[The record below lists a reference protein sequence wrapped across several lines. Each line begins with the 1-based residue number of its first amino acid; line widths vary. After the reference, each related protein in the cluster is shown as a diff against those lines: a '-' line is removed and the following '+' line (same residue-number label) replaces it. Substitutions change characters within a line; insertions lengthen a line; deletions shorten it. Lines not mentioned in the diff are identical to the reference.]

1 MQVATS
7 ILTANFNELEK
18 EIKALENS
26 DYLHLDVMDGH
37 FVPNISFGYPV
48 LKNLPKI
55 TKVPLDIHLMVT
67 NPSIFIED
75 FIKLKPEFITIHL
88 EANKPLE
95 TIMKIKNN
103 QIKAGISLKP
113 NTPVEALKPYLNLVD
128 LILIMTVEPGFGGQ
142 SFLKKQVAKIKQLDK
157 LRNENNYRYL
167 IEVDGGVNDKT
178 INFLK
183 KSGCDIV
190 VSGSFILNHDNKAE
204 AIQAL
209 K

>member
-1 MQVATS
+1 
-7 ILTANFNELEK
+7 
-18 EIKALENS
+18 
-26 DYLHLDVMDGH
+26 
-37 FVPNISFGYPV
+37 
-48 LKNLPKI
+48 
-55 TKVPLDIHLMVT
+55 
-67 NPSIFIED
+67 
-75 FIKLKPEFITIHL
+75 
-88 EANKPLE
+88 
-95 TIMKIKNN
+95 MKIKNN

-183 KSGCDIV
+183 NSGCDIV